1 MNSYLDGRTLPERR
15 FSRFLVFGLVVVLA
29 VGTLTARLFYLQI
42 TNGTEFAAI
51 STKQRTVDEPIAA
64 PRGYMYDR
72 NGRLLVKN
80 VPTFAVKVRPADLPD
95 EMRDQVVARLS
106 ALLRMDPSEINATI
120 DGNPGSAFD
129 LVRIAQ
135 DVDRRTAQLISEAGF
150 ELPGV
155 DVVVE
160 ARRQYTD
167 GPLMSQLLGY
177 TGPVSAEQLPDLREQ
192 GYQPDDLLGKVG
204 LEAQYETE
212 LRGTYGVQTVARDK
226 TGRRTQ
232 VLQTVSD
239 AVPGAS
245 LKLTIDTKAQ
255 RNAQKALKWAMNKI
269 GMKRGVVIA
278 MNPQTGEILA
288 MVSLPTYDNNKFARG
303 ISQTEYKKLLKNKD
317 KPLLNHAIQAHYA
330 PGSTYKLV
338 TGTGGLADRDITA
351 DTRIMTKPFL
361 TLGETKFYEWN
372 RRGWGPCDIYCGFGH
387 SSDTYFYQ
395 VAGMLGIDRLAY
407 WARQYGFGAP
417 TGVDLPGE
425 VAGIVPDNAWK
436 QEALGARVFPGE
448 TYQAGIGQGYDAVTP
463 LQLIN
468 AYAALAN
475 GPVALVSPLV
485 ATYPLVT
492 VALAALVLL
501 PLANGGT
508 LYQPQIVRD
517 IIGPDGTV
525 VRPFEKKVIR
535 KLKVKSG
542 VLRTMREAARSTVTL
557 RHTYNLVDLP
567 IKVAGKSGTAEF
579 GTPDSKGRLP
589 YSSFFVGFT
598 PKDPRNGS
606 FEDHDSRLIVM
617 AFAHDSR
624 TKGNAATEIVKY
636 FFQLHYGIEKDYRLP
651 ENLERTNFYSND

>member
-1 MNSYLDGRTLPERR
+1 VNTYLDGRSLPERR

-42 TNGTEFAAI
+42 TNGTEYAAI
-51 STKQRTVDEPIAA
+51 SNRQRTVDEPIPA
-64 PRGYMYDR
+64 PRGYIYDR
-72 NGRLLVKN
+72 RGRLLVKN
-80 VPTFAVKVRPADLPD
+80 VPTFAVKIRPADLPD
-95 EMRDQVVARLS
+95 AMRDQVVIRLA
-106 ALLRMDPSEINATI
+106 ALLRMDPAEINATI

-135 DVDRRTAQLISEAGF
+135 DVDRQTAQLISEAGF

-155 DVVVE
+155 DVAVE

-167 GPLMSQLLGY
+167 GALMSQLLGY
-177 TGPVSAEQLPDLREQ
+177 TGPVSAEQLPDLRDK

-204 LEAQYETE
+204 LEAQYEAE
-212 LRGTYGVQTVARDK
+212 LRGTYGAQTVARDK

-232 VLQTVSD
+232 VLQTVRD

-245 LKLTIDTKAQ
+245 LTLTIDTKTQ
-255 RNAQKALKWAMNKI
+255 KNAQKALKWAMDKI
-269 GMKRGVVIA
+269 GMTRGVVIA

-303 ISQTEYKKLLKNKD
+303 ISQADYKKLLKNKD

-338 TGTGGLADRDITA
+338 TGTGGLADRDISPS
-351 DTRIMTKPFL
+351 TRLLTKGFL
-361 TLGETKFYEWN
+361 TLGDTKFYEWN

-387 SSDTYFYQ
+387 SSDTFFYQ

-425 VAGIVPDNAWK
+425 VEGIVPDNAWK

-475 GPVALVSPLV
+475 G
-485 ATYPLVT
+485 
-492 VALAALVLL
+492 
-501 PLANGGT
+501 GT
-508 LYQPQIVRD
+508 LYQPQIVRE

-525 VRPFEKKVIR
+525 TRPFEKKVIR
-535 KLKVKSG
+535 KMKVKAS

-567 IKVAGKSGTAEF
+567 IKIAGKSGTAEF

-598 PKDPRNGS
+598 PKDPRSGS
-606 FEDHDSRLIVM
+606 FSNHDSRLIVM

-636 FFQLHYGIEKDYRLP
+636 FFQLHYGIDHDYRLP

>member
-1 MNSYLDGRTLPERR
+1 MNPYLSGRPLPERR
-15 FSRFLVFGLVVVLA
+15 FSRFLVFGLAVVLA

-42 TNGTEFAAI
+42 TNGTEFSAI
-51 STKQRTVDEPIAA
+51 STRQRTVDEPIAS

-95 EMRDQVVARLS
+95 ERRDDVVNRLS
-106 ALLRMDPSEINATI
+106 ALLRMDPAEINATI

-204 LEAQYETE
+204 LELQYETE

-232 VLQTVSD
+232 VLQTVRD

-255 RNAQKALKWAMNKI
+255 RNAQKALKWAMDKI

-303 ISQTEYKKLLKNKD
+303 ISQAEYKKLLQNKD

-338 TGTGGLADRDITA
+338 TGTGGLADRDITPE
-351 DTRIMTKPFL
+351 TRLLTRPFL
-361 TLGETKFYEWN
+361 TLGDTKFYEWN

-407 WARQYGFGAP
+407 WARQYGFGAK

-425 VAGIVPDNAWK
+425 VDGIVPDNAWK

-475 GPVALVSPLV
+475 G
-485 ATYPLVT
+485 
-492 VALAALVLL
+492 
-501 PLANGGT
+501 GT
-508 LYQPQIVRD
+508 LYQPQIVREV
-517 IIGPDGTV
+517 IGPDGKV
-525 VRPFEKKVIR
+525 ARPFEKKVLH
-535 KLKVKSG
+535 KMKVKSS

-567 IKVAGKSGTAEF
+567 IKIAGKSGTAEF
-579 GTPDSKGRLP
+579 GTPDAKGRLP

-606 FEDHDSRLIVM
+606 FADHDSRLIVM